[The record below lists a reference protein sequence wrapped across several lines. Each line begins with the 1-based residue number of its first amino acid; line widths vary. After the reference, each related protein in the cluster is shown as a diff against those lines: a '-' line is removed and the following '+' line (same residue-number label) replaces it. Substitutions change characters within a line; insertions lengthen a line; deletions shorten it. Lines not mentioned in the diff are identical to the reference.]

1 MHLTDTL
8 MATDQNVLDNVTS
21 DGESISKV
29 GGAKTNGQIFL
40 PTTRVGSGVARNFTG
55 GGHNYHIFSSVFF
68 FGRTNLKL
76 IKKQEKL

>member
-1 MHLTDTL
+1 

-29 GGAKTNGQIFL
+29 GGPKPMARFFL
-40 PTTRVGSGVARNFTG
+40 PTIRVGSGVARNFTG
-55 GGHNYHIFSSVFF
+55 GGHNYHIFSSVIF